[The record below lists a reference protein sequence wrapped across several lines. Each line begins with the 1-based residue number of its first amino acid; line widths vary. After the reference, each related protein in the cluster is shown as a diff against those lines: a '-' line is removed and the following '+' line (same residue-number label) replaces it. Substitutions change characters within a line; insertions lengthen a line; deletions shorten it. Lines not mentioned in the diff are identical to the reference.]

1 MNEDLQRREVQASEA
16 ELRLAQQERAL
27 RRQHEEQ
34 VTARGALSDI
44 VRWVAEKEDE
54 FRQRFPDLAAS
65 TMLPNEEVM
74 TSLSDDEPFEEE
86 ALRLIEQREALIEAR
101 EALFARVKERMASPG
116 DDSDTIRE
124 RLMERE
130 RAISD
135 AVTAFFMRGRP
146 GLSPSP
152 MATPSTSGGPR
163 AATERIPLP
172 SDLRTRGAQFRRDV
186 RVALQVP
193 INIRVKHRLLNGDTE
208 NLSVDGVF
216 IRMEDPLPVGR
227 VVDLTFD
234 LPESKPLKAEGTVTW
249 QRPASSTLGSG
260 VGIRFDKIPSETNT
274 ALEAFVRRTGRVAPM
289 SDS

>member
-1 MNEDLQRREVQASEA
+1 MNEELQRREVQASEA

-27 RRQHEEQ
+27 RKQREEQ
-34 VTARGALSDI
+34 AKAHGALADI
-44 VRWVAEKEDE
+44 IRWVAEKEDE

-65 TMLPNEEVM
+65 TMLPNDEVM
-74 TSLSDDEPFEEE
+74 SSLSEDEPFEEE
-86 ALRLIEQREALIEAR
+86 ALRLIVQREALIEAR
-101 EALFARVKERMASPG
+101 EALFSRVKERMDSPRE
-116 DDSDTIRE
+116 DSDGIRE

-152 MATPSTSGGPR
+152 MATPSASGGPK

-172 SDLRTRGAQFRRDV
+172 SDLRNRGAEFRRDV

-234 LPESKPLKAEGTVTW
+234 LPESEPLSAVGTVTW
-249 QRPASSTLGSG
+249 QRPASSSLGSG
-260 VGIRFDKIPSETNT
+260 VGIRFDQLPPETRT
-274 ALEAFVRRTGRVAPM
+274 ALEGFVRRTGRVAPM